1 MKEGDQITLRFGVRT
16 VTVEVLSVQETV
28 RQSDAAPCTGRS
40 NKFFYLPPCPHTLRA
55 GRDLMTNDFNMPV
68 TPHRL
73 ELMDRAHLTVS
84 GVEDVERFDESGVIM
99 TTSAG
104 TLIVTGEDLHIGKL
118 SLEGG
123 ELYVDGRI
131 TSISYEDTPNRQG
144 GFFSRL
150 FG

>member
-1 MKEGDQITLRFGVRT
+1 
-16 VTVEVLSVQETV
+16 
-28 RQSDAAPCTGRS
+28 
-40 NKFFYLPPCPHTLRA
+40 
-55 GRDLMTNDFNMPV
+55 MTNEFSIPAAS
-68 TPHRL
+68 HRL
-73 ELMDRAHLTVS
+73 ELTGREHLNVS

>member
-1 MKEGDQITLRFGVRT
+1 MTNEFNIP
-16 VTVEVLSVQETV
+16 
-28 RQSDAAPCTGRS
+28 AASHCLELTGR
-40 NKFFYLPPCPHTLRA
+40 
-55 GRDLMTNDFNMPV
+55 
-68 TPHRL
+68 
-73 ELMDRAHLTVS
+73 EHLTVS

-123 ELYVDGRI
+123 ELFVDGRI
-131 TSISYEDTPNRQG
+131 DSVSYEDNPGRQG

>member
-1 MKEGDQITLRFGVRT
+1 
-16 VTVEVLSVQETV
+16 
-28 RQSDAAPCTGRS
+28 
-40 NKFFYLPPCPHTLRA
+40 
-55 GRDLMTNDFNMPV
+55 MTNDFNMPV

-118 SLEGG
+118 S
-123 ELYVDGRI
+123 VDGRI

>member
-1 MKEGDQITLRFGVRT
+1 
-16 VTVEVLSVQETV
+16 
-28 RQSDAAPCTGRS
+28 
-40 NKFFYLPPCPHTLRA
+40 
-55 GRDLMTNDFNMPV
+55 MTNDFNMPV

-131 TSISYEDTPNRQG
+131 TSISYEDTRTVRAA
-144 GFFSRL
+144 FSAVCSDRPWPSMSRSSSARSSCR
-150 FG
+150 FCWGWAPGSCTTCCGRCGCGTPD

>member
-1 MKEGDQITLRFGVRT
+1 MKKY
-16 VTVEVLSVQETV
+16 LSLLLALCLTPVSYTHLDV
-28 RQSDAAPCTGRS
+28 YKRQ
-40 NKFFYLPPCPHTLRA
+40 
-55 GRDLMTNDFNMPV
+55 
-68 TPHRL
+68 

-131 TSISYEDTPNRQG
+131 TSISYCLLYT
-144 GFFSRL
+144 SRCV
-150 FG
+150 